1 MNHFKLG
8 ENKVNMKTKNMFLRD
23 HGKLNSA
30 WQDSQDTHLFICLTL
45 YTWAAQ
51 RSWPSS
57 N

>member
-23 HGKLNSA
+23 YGKLNSA
-30 WQDSQDTHLFICLTL
+30 WQDSQDTHLFICLTS

-51 RSWPSS
+51 MHEK
-57 N
+57 